1 MSIRPST
8 VLRSR
13 TRNDFWKFW
22 TGQTISTLGSSFT
35 SFALPLLIFNLT
47 GSSLNLALTVMVT
60 VLPYLLFG
68 LVIGAWVDRVNRKR
82 LMVLTDLARALVIA
96 SIPLVSV
103 LGLLSVWWIY
113 AVAFLNSALTICFDA
128 ANFSAIPSL
137 VSQEDLVKANG

>member
-1 MSIRPST
+1 MPIRPST
-8 VLRSR
+8 DTESH

-22 TGQTISTLGSSFT
+22 TGQTISTVGSSFT

-47 GSSLNLALTVMVT
+47 GSSLNLALTVMVS

-82 LMVLTDLARALVIA
+82 LKVLADLARALVIA

-103 LGLLSVWWIY
+103 LDHST
-113 AVAFLNSALTICFDA
+113 AFVLGIA
-128 ANFSAIPSL
+128 
-137 VSQEDLVKANG
+137 